1 MPRTRRRSGALL
13 LPMALLC
20 SGAVV
25 FPGPA
30 IATSQAPPEQTRF
43 ADDAF
48 LDPVARE
55 LFTLAFDGWSELGE
69 NIERY
74 TARIDQRMAV
84 GLRTPGR
91 DRVIYHNETAVRAFW
106 ERNRLPIVQL
116 LGARSQFPGRG
127 IFLRETHLGWLEE
140 LPFDGPFAPGRD
152 QFFVGSGEG
161 AGYFI
166 PADDDYLTHPLGQ
179 GADTLYRFRSR
190 DTTTISFPG
199 GGRLAAV
206 RLDVIP
212 RASDPYRIS
221 GALWI
226 DPASGALVRGV
237 YRVSR
242 RLDMAREFPEEI
254 GETIEYRLVPGSLK
268 PLTVNVQLVAVDYSL
283 LDFDMWLPRTVRFEG
298 QVAAGVLKIPI
309 SIDYAYR
316 IESVTRKD
324 ETAAAGGVD
333 RPGGEALEEA
343 RFETE
348 ADEVAFI
355 AQQLSEEG
363 EVSYRPISDEEFDP
377 EQRAIPLRWIA
388 PVDPG
393 VLEDSPHLPPPIW
406 EKAPGFLSDGE
417 VDEYIRLMADIPA
430 APVGGVVL
438 DFNLGWGRPD
448 LLRYNRVEGLA
459 VGGRFEWAMHG
470 SYSLGTAVF
479 FGFADRRPKVRL
491 DVERSTV
498 LRRLKLG
505 AYHELRATDIE
516 SGYLGI
522 GNSLDAF
529 LFGRD
534 NGEYFGATG
543 VDLTW
548 RPPAIARQSFSLRA
562 YAERQGPAESN
573 AGFALLRVGDEA
585 WDFRPNL
592 AAEEVEEVGGELR
605 LSPRWGKDSD
615 RAVAGIE
622 FFGRTAAWWR
632 AGDEAR
638 ESYGQTSAT
647 LMAIVS
653 LKGSGWR
660 RSRIA
665 VEAAGGH
672 TWGRAPIQRS
682 WFLGGP
688 GSLRGYPSSEM
699 SGLSFLRGRIELA
712 GTFEG
717 LGGSL
722 FGDTGWAGS
731 ADDFNSRD
739 ILFGI
744 GVGMSILDG
753 VVRIDLSQGLR
764 EPRSGIRIE
773 AHVDAIL

>member
-1 MPRTRRRSGALL
+1 MALL
-13 LPMALLC
+13 L
-20 SGAVV
+20 SGAVAFLV
-25 FPGPA
+25 PA
-30 IATSQAPPEQTRF
+30 IATSQPPPAQTRF

-55 LFTLAFDGWSELGE
+55 LFTIAFDGWSELGE

-84 GLRTPGR
+84 GLRTRGR
-91 DRVIYHNETAVRAFW
+91 DRAIYHNETAVRAFW
-106 ERNRLPIVQL
+106 GRDRLPIVQL
-116 LGARSQFPGRG
+116 LGARSRYPGRG
-127 IFLRETHLGWLEE
+127 IVMRAANLGWLEE

-152 QFFVGSGEG
+152 QLFVGSGEG

-190 DTTTISFPG
+190 DTTTISFPDG
-199 GGRLAAV
+199 SRLAAV

-212 RASDPYRIS
+212 RASAPYRIS
-221 GALWI
+221 GTLWI

-242 RLDMAREFPEEI
+242 RLDMAREFPEDI
-254 GETIEYRLVPGSLK
+254 GKTIQYRLVPGFLK
-268 PLTVNVQLVAVDYSL
+268 PLTVDVQVVAVDYSL

-316 IESVTRKD
+316 IESVTRRD
-324 ETAAAGGVD
+324 ETAAAGGEE
-333 RPGGEALEEA
+333 RPGGETLEEV
-343 RFETE
+343 RFETK

-355 AQQLSEEG
+355 ARLLSEEG

-377 EQRAIPLRWIA
+377 EQQAIPLRWIA

-406 EKAPGFLSDGE
+406 ENAPGFLSDSD
-417 VDEYIRLMADIPA
+417 VDEYMRLLADIPA
-430 APVGGVVL
+430 APVRGVDL
-438 DFNLGWGRPD
+438 DFNLGWARPN
-448 LLRYNRVEGLA
+448 LLRYNRVEGPA

-479 FGFADRRPKVRL
+479 FGFADRRAKVRL

-505 AYHELRATDIE
+505 AYHELRATDFE

-522 GNSLDAF
+522 GNSLGAF

-534 NGEYFGATG
+534 NGEYFFATG
-543 VDLTW
+543 TDLTW
-548 RPPAIARQSFSLRA
+548 RPAAIARQSFSLRA
-562 YAERQGPAESN
+562 YAERHGPAESN
-573 AGFALLRVGDEA
+573 AGFALLRIGDEA
-585 WDFRPNL
+585 WGFRPNL
-592 AAEEVEEVGGELR
+592 AAEEVEEVGCELR
-605 LSPRWGKDSD
+605 LSPRWGRDSE
-615 RAVAGIE
+615 RAVGGID
-622 FFGRTAAWWR
+622 FFGRTAAWWQ

-638 ESYGQTSAT
+638 ESYGQASAT
-647 LMAIVS
+647 LMATLS
-653 LKGSGWR
+653 LRGSGWR

-688 GSLRGYPSSEM
+688 GSLRGYPASELA
-699 SGLSFLRGRIELA
+699 GLSFLTGRIELA
-712 GTFEG
+712 ATFEG

-722 FGDTGWAGS
+722 FGDAGWAGP
-731 ADDFNSRD
+731 ADDFNSGD

-744 GVGMSILDG
+744 GAGVSILDG
-753 VVRIDLSQGLR
+753 VVRIDLSRGLE
-764 EPRSGIRIE
+764 EPGRGIRIE